1 MLRFVKGALRRLSTK
16 QDAQAPKRIAGLRC
30 WDIWFA
36 GSLQGKNQA
45 NQFLGSMRDSDVVV
59 FALRALFSE
68 VSSKG
73 TIPMANVPCGIE
85 ESIAKVTGTPLF
97 NMSIGVIQLA

>member
-1 MLRFVKGALRRLSTK
+1 MLRFVKGTLRRLSGNRN
-16 QDAQAPKRIAGLRC
+16 AQAPKRIARLRC
-30 WDIWFA
+30 GDIWLTR
-36 GSLQGKNQA
+36 SLQSKDQA

-85 ESIAKVTGTPLF
+85 EGIAKVTRTSLF
-97 NMSIGVIQLA
+97 HVSISVIQLA

>member
-45 NQFLGSMRDSDVVV
+45 NQFLSGVRDSDVVMLA
-59 FALRALFSE
+59 FGAFFSK
-68 VSSKG
+68 VNCKG
-73 TIPMANVPCGIE
+73 IIPLADILCSIE
-85 ESIAKVTGTPLF
+85 ERVTKIT
-97 NMSIGVIQLA
+97 